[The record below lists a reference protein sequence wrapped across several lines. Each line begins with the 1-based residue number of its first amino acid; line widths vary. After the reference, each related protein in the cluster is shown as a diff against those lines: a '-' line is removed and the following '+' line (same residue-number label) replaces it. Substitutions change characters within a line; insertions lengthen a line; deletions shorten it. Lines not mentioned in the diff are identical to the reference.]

1 MNRNARRAARGIARS
16 KSVNRV
22 VAVHEAGHAVGRF
35 LTASALGYSPEEAIV
50 HIDIYVAPL
59 ATGNLSLDGQSGIHL
74 DATTCSPMFSRE
86 LYAFVIAEAPSE
98 VAKAQEVVRIL
109 AQARAIGMDVDG
121 WVRAKA
127 IGTVLGP
134 MAEAK
139 LLGKP
144 FASIWN
150 YSSEEDLKCIVQD
163 GLLANLS
170 QDQIT
175 HVINEAMSIAERE
188 INRPEVWRAILALAN
203 KLKSGRMP
211 GRTAAA
217 IIAGALT
224 DRKAMS
230 LSGPPRGGSRV
241 SRASALL
248 DFFDRSF
255 SSPHLTRMPAAAS

>member
-1 MNRNARRAARGIARS
+1 
-16 KSVNRV
+16 
-22 VAVHEAGHAVGRF
+22 
-35 LTASALGYSPEEAIV
+35 
-50 HIDIYVAPL
+50 
-59 ATGNLSLDGQSGIHL
+59 
-74 DATTCSPMFSRE
+74 
-86 LYAFVIAEAPSE
+86 
-98 VAKAQEVVRIL
+98 
-109 AQARAIGMDVDG
+109 MDVDG

-150 YSSEEDLKCIVQD
+150 YSSEEDLKCIMQD

-203 KLKSGRMP
+203 ELKP
-211 GRTAAA
+211 GRTPGRVAAA

-224 DRKAMS
+224 DR
-230 LSGPPRGGSRV
+230 
-241 SRASALL
+241 
-248 DFFDRSF
+248 
-255 SSPHLTRMPAAAS
+255 